1 MECLFLLFSVLQWA
15 KYLQTHFTKVQQ
27 ENKELKMVGDGEKQ
41 SMPALAELLPASFT
55 RKFLSLTPV
64 IIYFI
69 VALSREGKR
78 TPFHQWGYFYVYTSY
93 MYLL

>member
-41 SMPALAELLPASFT
+41 SMPALAELTFLP
-55 RKFLSLTPV
+55 LSPESSSVLPP
-64 IIYFI
+64 
-69 VALSREGKR
+69 S
-78 TPFHQWGYFYVYTSY
+78 
-93 MYLL
+93 